1 MILLGLR
8 IRNRAFQLAVMFSKV
23 GEISKLEC
31 ESERER
37 CDTGLRCRWWHYQPS
52 AEDHNKAYRDALH
65 IQMKHEQSVLVWWS
79 DGEGWCWF
87 STDVQ
92 GNTFMLDIE
101 KNEER
106 STLCPMIKNIYQN
119 CKGFDH
125 LNNYMQ
131 LVIMI
136 NDGNKGI
143 EKLLR
148 RRR

>member
-1 MILLGLR
+1 
-8 IRNRAFQLAVMFSKV
+8 
-23 GEISKLEC
+23 
-31 ESERER
+31 
-37 CDTGLRCRWWHYQPS
+37 
-52 AEDHNKAYRDALH
+52 
-65 IQMKHEQSVLVWWS
+65 
-79 DGEGWCWF
+79 
-87 STDVQ
+87 
-92 GNTFMLDIE
+92 MLDIE